1 MLKFITAGESHGECL
16 TGILEGIPAGLVLD
30 LDKINEELKRRQGG
44 YGRGGRMKIETDTA
58 KIVSG
63 VRFGETIGSPIT
75 VQIANRDFQNWQGR
89 MSPFG
94 EVCGEK
100 VTAVRPG
107 HADLNGVLKYDRN
120 DARDILERSSARET
134 AMRVALGAICKQFLE
149 VFGIKIVSHIIKIGG
164 VAVDESKINYED
176 IGKIESEL
184 NVLDSGA
191 EKRMKEKID
200 EAKEKGDTLGGVFEI
215 RATGAPIGLGSHIS
229 FDSRLDGK
237 LAGAI
242 MSIQAI
248 KGVEIGA
255 GFKVADLPGSLI
267 HDEMFLGENDKI
279 YRKTNNAGGLEGG
292 MTNGEP
298 IILRAAMKPIPT
310 LMRPLNTVDIEKK
323 VEIKANKERSDVT
336 AVTAAAVVGEAMTAY
351 IFANEMIET
360 FGGACM
366 ADILANVKAYKER
379 LKWIM

>member
-30 LDKINEELKRRQGG
+30 LDKINEELKKRQGG
-44 YGRGGRMKIETDTA
+44 YGRGGRMKIETDRA
-58 KIVSG
+58 KILSG

-75 VQIANRDFQNWQGR
+75 VRVENRDFKNWTDK
-89 MSPFG
+89 MAAFG
-94 EVCGEK
+94 DVCGEK

-107 HADLNGVLKYDRN
+107 HADLNGVLKYDRK

-134 AMRVALGAICKQFLE
+134 AMRVALGAICKQFLNA
-149 VFGIKIVSHIIKIGG
+149 FGIEIFSHITKIGG
-164 VAVDESKINYED
+164 ISVDENKINYEN

-184 NVLDSGA
+184 NVLDEDA

-200 EAKEKGDTLGGVFEI
+200 EAKSVGDTLGGVFEI
-215 RATGAPIGLGSHIS
+215 LVKGAPIGLGSHIS

-242 MSIQAI
+242 MSVQAI

-255 GFKVADLPGSLI
+255 GFKVADLPGSQI
-267 HDEMFLGENDKI
+267 HDEMFLNEDNKI

-292 MTNGEP
+292 MTNGET
-298 IILRAAMKPIPT
+298 IIVRAAMKPIPT
-310 LMRPLNTVDIEKK
+310 LMRPLNTVDIEKN
-323 VEIKANKERSDVT
+323 VEIKASKERSDVT

-351 IFANEMIET
+351 VLAGAMLET
-360 FGGACM
+360 FGGANM
-366 ADILANVKAYKER
+366 TDILTNVKAYKNR
-379 LKWIM
+379 LNF

>member
-1 MLKFITAGESHGECL
+1 MLKFITAGESHGPCL
-16 TGILEGIPAGLVLD
+16 TGILEGIPAGLALN
-30 LDKINEELKRRQGG
+30 LEKINEELKRRQGG

-58 KIVSG
+58 KILSG

-75 VQIANRDFQNWQGR
+75 VAIENRDFKNWQDR
-89 MSPFG
+89 MASFG
-94 EVCGEK
+94 EICGEK

-107 HADLNGVLKYDRN
+107 HADLNGVLKYDRS

-149 VFGIKIVSHIIKIGG
+149 AFDIKIFSYIIKIGG
-164 VAVDESKINYED
+164 VCIDESKIDLNN
-176 IGKIESEL
+176 IGKIDSEL
-184 NVLDSGA
+184 NVPDADA

-200 EAKEKGDTLGGVFEI
+200 EAKSAGDTLGGVFEI
-215 RATGAPIGLGSHIS
+215 RVTGAPIGIGSHIS

-255 GFKVADLPGSLI
+255 GFKVADLPGSQI
-267 HDEMFLGENDKI
+267 HDEMFLGKDNKI

-298 IILRAAMKPIPT
+298 IIIRAAMKPIPT

-323 VEIKANKERSDVT
+323 AEIKASKERSDVT

-351 IFANEMIET
+351 ILAGAMLEA
-360 FGGACM
+360 FGGANM
-366 ADILANVKAYKER
+366 TDILANVKAYNQRLNER
-379 LKWIM
+379 